1 MASVSPF
8 DDEFEKMVT
17 ELLPRFDNNRSKV
30 IRESIRYLYESEM
43 AIEKHNTLVNMFEA
57 STLFI
62 MGCGLFVFAI
72 SMLINIPLLMTMAV
86 MLLFISGLLIM
97 ILTTINN
104 RKNRNAK
111 KERSDA
117 A

>member
-43 AIEKHNTLVNMFEA
+43 TIEKHNTLVNMFEA
-57 STLFI
+57 CTLFI

-72 SMLINIPLLMTMAV
+72 SMFMNIPLLMSVAIV
-86 MLLFISGLLIM
+86 LLFTSGLLIM
-97 ILTTINN
+97 ILTVINN
-104 RKNRNAK
+104 KKIKK
-111 KERSDA
+111 KERGDA
-117 A
+117 I

>member
-8 DDEFEKMVT
+8 DDEFESMVT

-30 IRESIRYLYESEM
+30 IRESIRCLYDSEM
-43 AIEKHNTLVNMFEA
+43 VIEKHNTLVNMFEA
-57 STLFI
+57 CTLFI

-72 SMLINIPLLMTMAV
+72 SMYTNIPLFMSMAV
-86 MLLFISGLLIM
+86 VLLFIGGLLIM
-97 ILTTINN
+97 VLTVINN
-104 RKNRNAK
+104 KRTKK